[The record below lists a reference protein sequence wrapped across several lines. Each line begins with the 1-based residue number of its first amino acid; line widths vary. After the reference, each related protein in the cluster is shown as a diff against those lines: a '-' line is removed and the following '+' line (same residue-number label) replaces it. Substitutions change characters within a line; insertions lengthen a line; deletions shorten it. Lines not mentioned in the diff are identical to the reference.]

1 MTSRLA
7 TEAGYVPGPWVGMAG
22 SHVWLLAD
30 LDSADSVVA
39 ACWELVRSGATADTL
54 LTAVAGSERR
64 PAQHVAIV
72 RLEGRRAEVTVQG
85 DAWVEVSTED
95 GEATEVRA
103 APGRVASRTVEPVT
117 VVRLYAAEGSGE
129 GLSLPLGTGVVT
141 AARIVVRSTPA
152 GEPEATTPDGPGA
165 ALAESATADG
175 PGATA
180 AAGFMPWNGQV
191 VAPERV
197 EPAPSGDPGAA
208 GGGPTT
214 PDSPD
219 ASRVA
224 GQLDSWLEKTVLPE
238 SEPEQAVSAPAEW
251 LPGAARTTV
260 SASGPGP
267 AEGPAGGLTASSAT
281 LPPEHTSTTVGPDAY
296 RSPFEGPF
304 AGSVGPGSVHP
315 GPAAPPGVH
324 AGPAAPPGSVHAGP
338 AAPSA
343 SVPSD
348 IIADVSWAIVPDES
362 ESPAYPPPSLY
373 PPPAP
378 APSAPP
384 SYPAPYPVPP
394 VAPPVAPL
402 TPYAT
407 AAPLYEPAPTPAYP
421 PSGSPVA
428 GSPPFPAPIQPASG
442 GIDPELMQTT
452 RRTSAHSGTTG
463 PIVGAV
469 RCGDGHPNPPAAQH
483 CRVCAKPIPPQT
495 PQPIP
500 RPTLGVLRLST
511 GEVVPLDKGVIL
523 GRAPGS
529 PQGFGP
535 DEPHRIQLPSPDG
548 SISRRHVEVV
558 LQGWLVTVVDLDS
571 TNGTVVTPP
580 GGRSERLPR
589 GGRKVIENGWVV
601 SLDDTTWFR
610 FEVTP

>member
-1 MTSRLA
+1 MTSGLA

-22 SHVWLLAD
+22 RHIWLLAD
-30 LDSADSVVA
+30 LDPADPVVT
-39 ACWELVRSGATADTL
+39 ACWDLVRSGATVDAL
-54 LTAVAGSERR
+54 LTAVAGGA
-64 PAQHVAIV
+64 AQHVAIV
-72 RLEGRRAEVTVQG
+72 RLHGRRADVAVQG
-85 DAWVEVSTED
+85 DAWVAVSTGD
-95 GEATEVRA
+95 GETAEVRSA
-103 APGRVASRTVEPVT
+103 AGGVASRTVEPVT
-117 VVRLYAAEGSGE
+117 VARLHAAGEEATAGE
-129 GLSLPLGTGVVT
+129 GASLPLGTGVVT

-152 GEPEATTPDGPGA
+152 GEPDT
-165 ALAESATADG
+165 
-175 PGATA
+175 
-180 AAGFMPWNGQV
+180 
-191 VAPERV
+191 
-197 EPAPSGDPGAA
+197 
-208 GGGPTT
+208 TT

-219 ASRVA
+219 SGRVA

-238 SEPEQAVSAPAEW
+238 SEPEQAVAAPPEW
-251 LPGAARTTV
+251 LPGAARSTAA
-260 SASGPGP
+260 ASTLGPT
-267 AEGPAGGLTASSAT
+267 EDPAGGLAASSAT

-304 AGSVGPGSVHP
+304 AGSVGPGGVHP
-315 GPAAPPGVH
+315 GPVAPSGVH
-324 AGPAAPPGSVHAGP
+324 VGPAAPPGSVHAGP

-343 SVPSD
+343 SVPGD
-348 IIADVSWAIVPDES
+348 IIADVSWAIVPDDGEA
-362 ESPAYPPPSLY
+362 PAYPPPSPY

-384 SYPAPYPVPP
+384 
-394 VAPPVAPL
+394 VAPP
-402 TPYAT
+402 TPHAT
-407 AAPLYEPAPTPAYP
+407 AAPGYEPAPTRAYP
-421 PSGSPVA
+421 LPGSPVAPFA
-428 GSPPFPAPIQPASG
+428 GSPPFPAPTQPASG
-442 GIDPELMQTT
+442 GLDPELMQTT

-483 CRVCAKPIPPQT
+483 CRVCTKPIPPQT

-558 LQGWLVTVVDLDS
+558 LEGWLVTVVDLDS